1 MRASPACRS
10 ASSERVLG
18 RASLAAAVL
27 ISAAWL
33 GSCAKLRGM
42 KVAPKKD
49 PKATPDAAPP
59 PAGPTAKAPP
69 EAPPAKRPD
78 TPTAPT
84 APAASTRPGRKRLAL
99 LRKRV
104 LFIGNSYTSHNDMPL
119 MLQKLAEA
127 AHEQERVHFK
137 RFTVGGCTLEKHWL
151 RTGARLEVRKSTW
164 DYVVL
169 QEQSMRPIERRELMH
184 KYARLFGAEIMMA
197 EAKTVFFLTWPRQHR
212 PHDQEAL
219 TDACV
224 SIAKE
229 LKAQVAPVGVAWQ
242 SAVLQQPALRLYAGD
257 KSHPTRT
264 GSYLA
269 ACVFY
274 ATLYGKTPMGLP
286 GRLITTTRSG
296 KSKTLINLPP
306 QRAMLLQETAWDA
319 VRRMKARM
327 R

>member
-1 MRASPACRS
+1 MRAGRGGIESVCPAGTGPENGGMRASPACRS

-229 LKAQVAPVGVAWQ
+229 LKAQVAPQ
-242 SAVLQQPALRLYAGD
+242 AG
-257 KSHPTRT
+257 
-264 GSYLA
+264 GE
-269 ACVFY
+269 
-274 ATLYGKTPMGLP
+274 PMQ
-286 GRLITTTRSG
+286 ITTTHAVARVVGTRFRLIAGEADSRVRVLEGRVTFDHRASDRSVTL
-296 KSKTLINLPP
+296 SKH
-306 QRAMLLQETAWDA
+306 Q
-319 VRRMKARM
+319 V
-327 R
+327 